1 MRKKP
6 WRKWRQRRV
15 GDTWRRGTGG
25 RKGDER
31 CKGEKTVRCT
41 IRITR
46 RRIGRNK
53 GRCLTEKREAKCER
67 EGR

>member
-15 GDTWRRGTGG
+15 GETWRWGTGG
-25 RKGDER
+25 RKGVER

-41 IRITR
+41 IRELQD
-46 RRIGRNK
+46 IGLVGIK
-53 GRCLTEKREAKCER
+53 EDV
-67 EGR
+67 